1 MMPPQGLTT
10 SITAAALVYSGI
22 RGHGLPR
29 PTVAAPAAQAIY
41 SGDVRAKGGGVKTA
55 IDMTG
60 YRTRVYAGV
69 LGKTIG
75 VYMGRPFEGWSRAR
89 IEERFGTVN
98 GFVHEE
104 LGVPLVVA
112 DDDLSG
118 TFTFVRG
125 LEDAGTYGNSKSEAF
140 GDTWLN
146 YVIENKSIFWWGGM
160 AHSTE
165 HTAFLR
171 LLQGVRAPESG
182 SIALNGTVV
191 AEQIGAQIF
200 IDAFGMVCPGDPA
213 LAAKL
218 AREAAR
224 VGHDGEAVHAAV
236 VVAALCAYAFVE
248 SDMGRLLD
256 RAIGEIPA
264 DSLVANVH
272 RDVRRWAREDADWRT
287 TFDRIDE
294 RYGYHRY
301 GGNCHVIPN
310 HALMVL
316 AWAFAGDDFYE
327 AQRIVNTAG
336 WDTDCNAANVGSV
349 LGIALGLDGI
359 EARYPFRAPVA
370 DRLRLPT
377 AEGTFSVTDCL
388 IVARH
393 IASIGARVMGWDE
406 SPAASAWHHFGE
418 PGALHGW
425 QPEGTTFAAR
435 GHARVENIAAP
446 GRPDERCLRVVAD
459 VGAGIAP
466 SISTPILARPAPGY
480 ALDGCPRIGPGV
492 SVAFG
497 LAECRGDASLVP
509 FVRYDSRSAG
519 GERCADGPSVS
530 LGSNPVSLTFVI
542 PTDLDG
548 PVLDLGLRLEG
559 DSLGRAKLCVTFVD
573 FDGGVVIDLP
583 QGPRPDSQKRLP
595 GWLHDCDTIRESFS
609 DDRVPQAH
617 LGRNKGRG
625 LCVTGT
631 RDWRDASIE
640 AMIGVHGGDACGLV
654 VRYQGRERY
663 YAAIIDREGVR
674 LIRREYG
681 ADHVLAT
688 ARRDGSL
695 YELHR
700 MRMSAA
706 GERISVEWDGKP
718 ILSATDATYAAGG
731 AGLLMEQALIDVH
744 SLRIEARLE
753 VVRY

>member
-1 MMPPQGLTT
+1 MTR
-10 SITAAALVYSGI
+10 SIEMNEY
-22 RGHGLPR
+22 
-29 PTVAAPAAQAIY
+29 
-41 SGDVRAKGGGVKTA
+41 RA
-55 IDMTG
+55 
-60 YRTRVYAGV
+60 RVYGGV

-75 VYMGRPFEGWSRAR
+75 VYMGRPFEGWPRAR
-89 IEERFGTVN
+89 IEARFGTVS
-98 GFVHEE
+98 GYVHEDV
-104 LGVPLVVA
+104 GVPLVVA

-118 TFTFVRG
+118 TFTFIRG
-125 LEDAGTYGNSKSEAF
+125 LEDSAAYGGTPSEAF

-171 LLQGVRAPESG
+171 LLQGFRAPESG
-182 SIALNGTVV
+182 SMELNGKIV

-200 IDAFGMVCPGDPA
+200 IDAFGMVCPGEPA

-236 VVAALCAYAFVE
+236 VVAALCAHAFVE
-248 SDMGRLLD
+248 SEMDRLLD
-256 RAIGEIPA
+256 RAIREIPA
-264 DSLVANVH
+264 DSLIARIH
-272 RDVRRWAREDADWRT
+272 RDVRAWVKEDADWRA

-301 GGNCHVIPN
+301 GGNCHVVPN

-316 AWAFAGDDFYE
+316 AWASAGDDFYE

-349 LGIALGLDGI
+349 MGIALGLDGI
-359 EARYPFRAPVA
+359 DARYPFRAPVA
-370 DRLRLPT
+370 DRLCLPT
-377 AEGTFSVTDCL
+377 AEGTFSVSDCL

-406 SPAASAWHHFGE
+406 PPAAPAWQHFGE
-418 PGALHGW
+418 PGAVHGW
-425 QPEGTTFAAR
+425 QPEGATFAAR
-435 GHARVENIAAP
+435 ARARVENTAVP
-446 GRPDERCLRVVAD
+446 GRPDERCLRVVAE
-459 VGAGIAP
+459 VGAGIVPA
-466 SISTPILARPAPGY
+466 ISTPILARPAPGY
-480 ALDGCPRIGPGV
+480 AVDGCPRVAPGA
-492 SVAFG
+492 SVRFG
-497 LAECRGDASLVP
+497 LAGCRGTATLVP
-509 FVRYDSRSAG
+509 FVRYDSAVSG
-519 GERCADGPSVS
+519 GERCADGPRVPLASSPDEVTFEI
-530 LGSNPVSLTFVI
+530 PV
-542 PTDLDG
+542 DLDG
-548 PVLDLGLRLEG
+548 PVLDLGIRLEADAL
-559 DSLGRAKLCVTFVD
+559 DSAEFCLTFVD
-573 FDGGVVIDLP
+573 VAGEVVIDLP
-583 QGPRPDSQKRLP
+583 QGPRAGASKRLT

-609 DDRVPQAH
+609 DDSVPQAH

-631 RDWRDASIE
+631 QDWRDQSIQ
-640 AMIGVHGGDACGLV
+640 AMIGVHGGDACGFV

-663 YAAIIDREGVR
+663 YAAISDRDGLR

-681 ADHVLAT
+681 TDHVLAT
-688 ARRDGSL
+688 APRHGSR

-700 MRMSAA
+700 MRVSAH
-706 GERISVEWDGKP
+706 GDRISVDWDGRQV
-718 ILSATDATYAAGG
+718 LSATDASYAAGG

-753 VVRY
+753 TVRY